1 MDLQPYLIDSIIL
14 FAIISA
20 GAGINWNGWFGK
32 RDSDDSGL
40 GDWYVNTKKLKGGL
54 APLAAKINDL
64 GLKFGLWVEPE
75 MISEDSDLYRT
86 HPDWAIQIPGRKPA
100 RGRMQLVLDMGRE
113 EVRSYLYERLT
124 DILTS
129 APIDYVKWDFNR
141 SITDFYS
148 HVLPAQ
154 RQGEGLHRFVLG
166 IYELLERLVTRF
178 PDILFEGCSGG
189 GGRFDAGMLYYT
201 PQIWCSDDTDAVER
215 LEIQHGT
222 SFFYPTSSVGS
233 HVSACPNHQTGRT
246 TPIHTRAVVA
256 MAGSFGYELDLN
268 LISEEEK
275 KQVRSQ
281 VKDFIKYDSLIHNGT
296 YYRLESPYD
305 NQMLTAWEFVNPQ
318 QSEALVS
325 MVVTHV
331 RANWLGLHL
340 KLKGLKPEGKY
351 RIQWLPAE
359 ETTDEQGDVVYSGA
373 ALMYGGIAMPMLS
386 GDYPAIQLYLCE
398 IESD

>member
-1 MDLQPYLIDSIIL
+1 
-14 FAIISA
+14 
-20 GAGINWNGWFGK
+20 
-32 RDSDDSGL
+32 
-40 GDWYVNTKKLKGGL
+40 
-54 APLAAKINDL
+54 
-64 GLKFGLWVEPE
+64 
-75 MISEDSDLYRT
+75 MI
-86 HPDWAIQIPGRKPA
+86 K
-100 RGRMQLVLDMGRE
+100 
-113 EVRSYLYERLT
+113 
-124 DILTS
+124 
-129 APIDYVKWDFNR
+129 YVKWDYNR
-141 SITDFYS
+141 NMTEIANEK
-148 HVLPAQ
+148 LPADQQ
-154 RQGEGLHRFVLG
+154 REVTHRYYLGL
-166 IYELLERLVTRF
+166 YSLLERLVTTF
-178 PDILFEGCSGG
+178 PDILFESCSGG